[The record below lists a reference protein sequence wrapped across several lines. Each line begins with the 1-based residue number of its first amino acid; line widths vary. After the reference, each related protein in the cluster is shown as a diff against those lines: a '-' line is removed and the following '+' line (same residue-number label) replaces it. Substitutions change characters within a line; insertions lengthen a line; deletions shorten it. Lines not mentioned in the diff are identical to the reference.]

1 VASDQSA
8 RTYDVVVLGTGSGGK
23 VAAIELAR
31 RGRSVLAVESGRF
44 GGECPYVACVP
55 AKSILY
61 SARNH
66 LSWADAV
73 SRRDEVTDRRDDEGS
88 RRSLTDVGV
97 EVRRGHGCLGAPRDD
112 AHTVLV
118 EGVGGGRFEV
128 LARSV
133 VVATGSSPRLPD
145 LPGLDVV
152 PTWTSADALAADDR
166 PQRLVVL
173 GGGPVGCELAQAYAG
188 LGSQVTMVEMAD
200 RLLPGETPWVG
211 RLIAEVLRDDGV
223 EVLLASPPT
232 LARPGPDG
240 EGVVLELEDGRAVT
254 GDRLVLVGGRSANTE
269 DLGLIP
275 LGARVTPSGGLAV
288 DARCR
293 LLDRDHTPIAGL
305 FAVGDVTSES
315 HFTHSANY
323 QARVVAAEITGTGFD
338 ADYSGVPRAVYTDPA
353 VFCVG
358 VSSEEA
364 AERGTAVL
372 TASFD
377 LADVERGAL
386 AALAVP
392 VPGRRTVRGRVELVA
407 DAASGV
413 LVGAACVGP
422 EADSWGAELALAVR
436 ARLDVR
442 LLAENIRAFPTW
454 SEAISLAAFRLD
466 RELTDRRSRPPA

>member
-1 VASDQSA
+1 VASDESS

-23 VAAIELAR
+23 LAAIELAR
-31 RGRSVLAVESGRF
+31 SGRSVLAVEAGRF

-55 AKSILY
+55 AKSMLY

-66 LSWADAV
+66 LSWLDAV
-73 SRRDEVTDRRDDEGS
+73 RRRDEVTDRRDDEGS
-88 RRSLTDVGV
+88 LRSLTEEGV
-97 EVRRGHGCLGAPRDD
+97 EVRRGHGRLGPRLGE

-118 EGVGGGRFEV
+118 DGALGAQVEV
-128 LARSV
+128 RARTV

-152 PTWTSADALAADDR
+152 PTWSSVDALSADEQ

-188 LGSQVTMVEMAD
+188 LGSQVSVVELAD
-200 RLLPGETPWVG
+200 RLLPRETPWVG
-211 RLIAEVLRDDGV
+211 RLLVDVLRDDGV
-223 EVLLASPPT
+223 QVLLGSAPS
-232 LARPGPDG
+232 LARPDEAGP
-240 EGVVLELEDGRAVT
+240 GVVLELEDGHTLTA
-254 GDRLVLVGGRSANTE
+254 DRLLVADGRSPNTE
-269 DLGLIP
+269 DLGLIR
-275 LGARVTPSGGLAV
+275 LGARVARSGGLAV

-293 LLDRDHTPIAGL
+293 VLGPDGEPIAGL

-315 HFTHSANY
+315 RFTHSANY
-323 QARVVAAEITGTGFD
+323 QARVATAEITGAGFD
-338 ADYSGVPRAVYTDPA
+338 ADYSAVPRAVYTDPA

-358 VSSEEA
+358 TSSEAA
-364 AERGTAVL
+364 AEQGAAVV

-377 LADVERGAL
+377 LADVERATL
-386 AALAVP
+386 AAGAVP
-392 VPGRRTVRGRVELVA
+392 PPGHRTVRGRVELVA

-413 LVGAACVGP
+413 LVGASCVGP

-436 ARLDVR
+436 ARLGVH
-442 LLAENIRAFPTW
+442 LLAENVRAFPTW

-466 RELTDRRSRPPA
+466 RELAGRHARLPA